1 MTSSSSPHQ
10 HATTLESRKE
20 EIREKIE
27 ELYQRLNSMKEMDTR
42 QTDTIH
48 TLTTTPDPSKSAGSI
63 LIEEKMQFLKETNE
77 KLKFSQKH
85 VKDLTDKYETV
96 MRDIAVEINHVTS
109 LESAKSKDIQSL
121 RDHNTWLQEHKEK
134 NALLQKKLDSSP

>member
-20 EIREKIE
+20 EIREKIQG
-27 ELYQRLNSMKEMDTR
+27 LYERLYSMKEIDTR
-42 QTDTIH
+42 QTSIIQ
-48 TLTTTPDPSKSAGSI
+48 TLTTRPDPSKSAGTI
-63 LIEEKMQFLKETNE
+63 LIEEKMKFINETNE

-109 LESAKSKDIQSL
+109 LESAKMKNIERL
-121 RDHNTWLQEHKEK
+121 RDHNTWLQEHKVK
-134 NALLQKKLDSSP
+134 NEALQQKLDNMV